1 MGRWTKE
8 YHLYNI
14 DTETEIILSQDHHG
28 KWAWDLEEQING
40 ERIDGSPGHVFDT
53 AKDAAKAARKYYQH
67 DFLREYG
74 PLDLN
79 EAAY

>member
-28 KWAWDLEEQING
+28 KWAWDLEEQMNG
-40 ERIDGSPGHVFDT
+40 EQYRRQPRPRLRHAQGGSESSSQILP
-53 AKDAAKAARKYYQH
+53 A
-67 DFLREYG
+67 
-74 PLDLN
+74 
-79 EAAY
+79 